1 MPKILRIVNRL
12 NLGGPTYNVA
22 YLTKYLP
29 PEYETLLLA
38 GQKDESEASSEF
50 ILEHMGIKPVYI
62 SDMHRSINPMND
74 FKAFQQIKKI
84 IKEFKPDILHTHAAK
99 SGALGRIAA
108 YQCGVPV
115 IVHTFHG
122 HVFHSYFHPLKT
134 KFFIQVER
142 SLAKISSGI
151 IAISDIQK
159 NELTQDFKICPTEK
173 MEVIPLGFDLDR
185 FQQNMD
191 EKRARFRKEYNLD
204 ADEIAV
210 GIIGRL
216 VPVKNHEMFL
226 NVVEQVMKQTTKR
239 VRFFIVGDGEERQ
252 HIESMATE
260 RGIDFIPTDFSS
272 NKAPLTFT
280 SWIRDVD
287 MALAGLDIVTLTS
300 LNEGTPVS
308 LIEAQAANK
317 PIVSTRVGGIEDVV
331 IEGKTAYLADRHDVA
346 SFTKHLLYLL
356 ENNEIRE
363 AIGNIGREHVIKKYS
378 YQRLVADT
386 DKFYKMLMNKA
397 IH

>member
-1 MPKILRIVNRL
+1 MPRILRIVNRL

-22 YLTKYLP
+22 FLTKYLP

-38 GQKDESEASSEF
+38 GQKDETEASSEF
-50 ILEHMGIKPVYI
+50 ILEQMGIKPRYI
-62 SDMHRSINPMND
+62 SNMHRAINPLND
-74 FKAFQQIKKI
+74 LKAFFEIKRI
-84 IKEFKPDILHTHAAK
+84 IKDFKPDIVHTHAAK

-134 KFFIQVER
+134 KFFIQIER
-142 SLAKISSGI
+142 ALAKISSGI
-151 IAISDIQK
+151 IAISNIQK
-159 NELTQDFKICPTEK
+159 KELSQEFNIAPEEK
-173 MEVIPLGFDLDR
+173 FQVIQLGFDLEK
-185 FQQNMD
+185 FQQNTD
-191 EKRARFRKEYNLD
+191 EKRQKFRNEFNLD
-204 ADEIAV
+204 NDEIAV

-226 NVVEQVMKQTTKR
+226 NVAAQILKQTDKK
-239 VRFFIVGDGEERQ
+239 VRFFIIGDGEERKK
-252 HIESMATE
+252 IETTASDKQ
-260 RGIDFIPTDFSS
+260 IDFIKEDFK
-272 NKAPLTFT
+272 NKKAALTFT
-280 SWIRDVD
+280 SWIKEVD

-331 IEGKTAYLADRHDVA
+331 IENKTAFLSGKQEV
-346 SFTKHLLYLL
+346 SLFVSHLLKLIEEDNL
-356 ENNEIRE
+356 RANT
-363 AIGNIGREHVIKKYS
+363 GNTGKEHVMKNYTFN
-378 YQRLVADT
+378 RLINDT
-386 DKFYKMLMNKA
+386 DLYYKKLLSRVNR
-397 IH
+397 